1 MKQYAYVGCRTTKER
16 NARGK
21 GISVYEI
28 EDGKWN
34 LKQIKGDLINPS
46 YLCMDRTEKFLY
58 TVHGDQSEI
67 SSFLIEEDGTLAYI
81 NTVSTGGVNPVHLS
95 VDKTNQWIFVA
106 NLQTWTVAVIPRV
119 EDGSLQELKQLIR
132 FREKRRGPYHI
143 HIRYYRIFIRITCL
157 YPVRE
162 GFMALVRLMYSESI
176 AIQGNWKKHVWSA
189 RGK

>member
-81 NTVSTGGVNPVHLS
+81 NTVPTCEG
-95 VDKTNQWIFVA
+95 
-106 NLQTWTVAVIPRV
+106 NLVT
-119 EDGSLQELKQLIR
+119 LI
-132 FREKRRGPYHI
+132 
-143 HIRYYRIFIRITCL
+143 
-157 YPVRE
+157 V
-162 GFMALVRLMYSESI
+162 S
-176 AIQGNWKKHVWSA
+176 
-189 RGK
+189 